1 MGRHSRAGSRVHK
14 STTSV
19 TVLLAALVTASC
31 SSGDREVPPPKDES
45 SGEAMTKLLHLDFDG
60 AKVTGDRVS
69 VKNSGELP
77 VQVRV
82 TTGGGGKAVIAAG
95 QDGRDA
101 LRLPPMS
108 DSPTPQGAVLLVTPD
123 AAAGGDADRLS
134 PESNDFTYG
143 GTFALDQQS
152 EQQGGSDNGN
162 NFLQRGLAADP
173 TQYKLQVDHG
183 HVSCRVKG
191 DLGELEVIS
200 HTAVEPKTWYTATC
214 SREGRKL
221 TLTLQQAGGS
231 TERVSRTG
239 DTGSVTAPSTTPL
252 TIGGK
257 TFDNHV
263 VSQNSDQFNGQV
275 GEVFLDVRSPGQ

>member
-1 MGRHSRAGSRVHK
+1 VI
-14 STTSV
+14 
-19 TVLLAALVTASC
+19 VLFAALATASC
-31 SSGDREVPPPKDES
+31 GDRVVPPPKDES
-45 SGEAMTKLLHLDFDG
+45 SGEAMTNLLHLDFDG
-60 AKVTGDRVS
+60 ARVRGDRVS
-69 VKNSGELP
+69 VKNTGQLP

-82 TTGGGGKAVIAAG
+82 VTGGGGKAAITAG

-108 DSPTPQGAVLLVTPD
+108 EGRTPQGAVLLVTPD
-123 AAAGGDADRLS
+123 AAAADGPRDLG
-134 PESNDFTYG
+134 PGSNDFTFG
-143 GTFALDQQS
+143 GTFSLDQRS
-152 EQQGGSDNGN
+152 EKEGGSDNGN
-162 NFLQRGLAADP
+162 NFLQRGLSADP

-200 HTAVEPKTWYTATC
+200 RAVVKPQTWYSVTC
-214 SREGRKL
+214 SRTARVL

-231 TERVSRTG
+231 TQRVSRTG
-239 DTGSVTAPSTTPL
+239 DTGSVTAPTSTPL

-257 TFDNHV
+257 TFDGHV
-263 VSQNSDQFNGQV
+263 VSDNSDQFNGQI